1 MTRCKKKE
9 KSVDD
14 NNEDIAGD
22 FAIPKEG
29 NTMANDNGEIEFAI
43 KNQFPFIKA
52 EKSEDEN
59 SVYILDQDP
68 RYYTQRNE
76 KNGNLKK
83 KKIQIWFIRKTKRK
97 GRMID
102 SEKKKYNNA
111 STLREHNK
119 HSDDNIIRKLKI
131 YFTKSLLDFVNKLYQ
146 EEYEELNKIN
156 KNSSY
161 AEETKEKKWLLA
173 LEHKIVKRISKQEN
187 LEWFNMTIK
196 EYLSSNITHKFN
208 NYPSDYNEQK
218 INLLYTEKKFK
229 KLKQFL
235 EEEKIKDI
243 FDIYANDRTYSI
255 KIGEER
261 FLQFSTL
268 KNDLNEI
275 IMKGKN
281 KKENNDDNEEED
293 EGKNENILDNTNE
306 NTNKNL
312 NEEEINYINKIKYMA
327 IKLYDKFDKKSSRK
341 TKK

>member
-1 MTRCKKKE
+1 
-9 KSVDD
+9 
-14 NNEDIAGD
+14 
-22 FAIPKEG
+22 
-29 NTMANDNGEIEFAI
+29 
-43 KNQFPFIKA
+43 
-52 EKSEDEN
+52 
-59 SVYILDQDP
+59 
-68 RYYTQRNE
+68 
-76 KNGNLKK
+76 
-83 KKIQIWFIRKTKRK
+83 
-97 GRMID
+97 MID

-146 EEYEELNKIN
+146 EEYEELNK
-156 KNSSY
+156 NSSN
-161 AEETKEKKWLLA
+161 AQEIKEKKWLLA

-275 IMKGKN
+275 IIKEKN
-281 KKENNDDNEEED
+281 KKENNGDNEEKN